1 MMSSTHGHEELAKQV
16 LKYFLRNPQSADSLE
31 GVARWRLLEEKI
43 HHTLIETQSAL
54 EQLVAEEY
62 LRVVSVPG
70 SELIY
75 ALNTEKQKEAEQF
88 VGTDNNDQGDH

>member
-1 MMSSTHGHEELAKQV
+1 MSSRFGHEEVAKQV
-16 LKYFLRNPQSADSLE
+16 LSYFLRNPQSADSLE

-54 EQLVAEEY
+54 EKLVAEEY

-75 ALNTEKQKEAEQF
+75 TLNTDKRKEAEQF
-88 VGTDNNDQGDH
+88 VGAVVEDRADK

>member
-16 LKYFLRNPQSADSLE
+16 LRYFLRNPQSADSLE

-75 ALNTEKQKEAEQF
+75 ALNTRKQKEAEQF
-88 VGTDNNDQGDH
+88 VGTDINDRRDT

>member
-1 MMSSTHGHEELAKQV
+1 MLS
-16 LKYFLRNPQSADSLE
+16 YFLRNPHSADSLE

-54 EQLVAEEY
+54 EQLVAEGY

-70 SELIY
+70 SDLIY
-75 ALNTEKQKEAEQF
+75 ALNTEKRKEAEQF
-88 VGTDNNDQGDH
+88 VGAVNERHDN

>member
-1 MMSSTHGHEELAKQV
+1 M
-16 LKYFLRNPQSADSLE
+16 RNPQSADSLE

-54 EQLVAEEY
+54 ENLVAEEY

-75 ALNTEKQKEAEQF
+75 TLNTDKRKEAEQF
-88 VGTDNNDQGDH
+88 VGTVLEDRADK

>member
-1 MMSSTHGHEELAKQV
+1 MEFRYGHEEVAKQV
-16 LKYFLRNPQSADSLE
+16 LRYFLRNPHSADSLE

-54 EQLVAEEY
+54 ENLVAEEY

-75 ALNTEKQKEAEQF
+75 TLNTDKREEAEQF
-88 VGTDNNDQGDH
+88 VGAVDDDRRDK

>member
-1 MMSSTHGHEELAKQV
+1 MLR
-16 LKYFLRNPQSADSLE
+16 YFLRNPHSADSLE

-54 EQLVAEEY
+54 EQLVAEGY
-62 LRVVSVPG
+62 LQVVSVPG

-88 VGTDNNDQGDH
+88 VGAINDRHDN